1 MAQRDARPPFAAIDG
16 AVPPEFSALPTP
28 CYLLDEAALTH
39 NAEILGGLARRTGCK
54 VLLAQKA
61 FSNYNLYPLLAP
73 HLAGT
78 EASGLFEARLGAE
91 EMPGKEVHVFCA
103 AYRADEMDEL
113 LLYADHIVFNS
124 PAQLAKFGPAAKAA
138 GKRLHISGIGKPAHL
153 AGYAASLFSSTG
165 TPAYFLHGT
174 EAVHGSCGQ
183 LVPGDVVI
191 FISNSGE
198 TAEMKATVSA
208 VKNNGCAVIGVSGN
222 ASSWLAQQS
231 EVHLLAHADA
241 EGGPLD
247 RAPRASILAETL
259 VLQALSVLL
268 QSEAKVTPQQYVKWH
283 PGGSLGHL
291 RENER

>member
-1 MAQRDARPPFAAIDG
+1 MKQESIQAMREFTARAREAFDQFVDGVEDAEY
-16 AVPPEFSALPTP
+16 V
-28 CYLLDEAALTH
+28 
-39 NAEILGGLARRTGCK
+39 
-54 VLLAQKA
+54 
-61 FSNYNLYPLLAP
+61 
-73 HLAGT
+73 
-78 EASGLFEARLGAE
+78 
-91 EMPGKEVHVFCA
+91 
-103 AYRADEMDEL
+103 
-113 LLYADHIVFNS
+113 
-124 PAQLAKFGPAAKAA
+124 KAA
-138 GKRLHISGIGKPAHL
+138 ELILASRQKGGRLHITGIGKPGHVS
-153 AGYAASLFSSTG
+153 GYGASLLSSTG
-165 TPAYFLHGT
+165 TPTYFLHGT